1 MSIRRNLKTIKTN
14 EYSYDTEYF
23 WINVQDGN
31 IVHCNFYEYPVEDYH
46 QILELLSYVQAV
58 VAKRSVE
65 GTTMIGNKKFYFKT
79 VTKHEKKVQGKDI
92 TEWSLRCIFDDKETY
107 LDYRQ
112 CYIVVVCL
120 QKCLQFFTARP
131 VIKK

>member
-1 MSIRRNLKTIKTN
+1 MIRKALKQIKTDT
-14 EYSYDTEYF
+14 YLYDTDFFRME
-23 WINVQDGN
+23 VVDGN
-31 IVHCNFYEYPVEDYH
+31 SVYCHLFEYPVENYQ

-65 GTTMIGNKKFYFKT
+65 GTTMIGGKKFDFKT

-92 TEWSLRCIFDDKETY
+92 MEWSLKCLFDGKETY

-112 CYIVVVCL
+112 CYIVVVGL

-131 VIKK
+131 IIKK